1 MNSNFAR
8 KGYIEEFRR
17 SQAVHKRNPFLF
29 VEYRGFG
36 LQFVTD
42 TTLQFPPFYMAESSN
57 TVANTA
63 GTSTT
68 NPLLDFSHSAILEM
82 LADLDNISIFDPRVS
97 INEWDDDKMVGNTK
111 IELYHCNTDDSTARH
126 KYSKCINLS
135 QTIIHNATAIV
146 EAEFRGSNRQVV
158 QAAAYISAS
167 LLRLFAKPAATFIKA
182 WDRILAGYSRSYRAA
197 FPMTNLKPMEDNL
210 KSIQQQFTCRDI
222 FKHTL
227 KSFLYCFEDLGG
239 NQQIVRVLFEQ
250 HLAFTGM
257 HAYPL
262 FTSACAGLHVES
274 GELLAL
280 LDPRMTRSALPV
292 IQEILN
298 NHELPTSEELRLKR
312 KRKTWRYARLFDANV
327 FADLQTKNCR
337 ELVLILAYIN
347 EALGTGGSGNLLD
360 IHHIRMMSDCEKERY
375 KRVANNI
382 IERARTSRNDP
393 NDK

>member
-1 MNSNFAR
+1 
-8 KGYIEEFRR
+8 
-17 SQAVHKRNPFLF
+17 
-29 VEYRGFG
+29 
-36 LQFVTD
+36 
-42 TTLQFPPFYMAESSN
+42 
-57 TVANTA
+57 
-63 GTSTT
+63 
-68 NPLLDFSHSAILEM
+68 
-82 LADLDNISIFDPRVS
+82 
-97 INEWDDDKMVGNTK
+97 
-111 IELYHCNTDDSTARH
+111 
-126 KYSKCINLS
+126 
-135 QTIIHNATAIV
+135 
-146 EAEFRGSNRQVV
+146 
-158 QAAAYISAS
+158 
-167 LLRLFAKPAATFIKA
+167 
-182 WDRILAGYSRSYRAA
+182 
-197 FPMTNLKPMEDNL
+197 MTNLKPMEDNL
-210 KSIQQQFTCRDI
+210 KSRQQQFTCRDI

>member
-1 MNSNFAR
+1 
-8 KGYIEEFRR
+8 
-17 SQAVHKRNPFLF
+17 
-29 VEYRGFG
+29 
-36 LQFVTD
+36 
-42 TTLQFPPFYMAESSN
+42 MAESSN
-57 TVANTA
+57 TVANTS

-68 NPLLDFSHSAILEM
+68 NPPLDVNPAILERFGG
-82 LADLDNISIFDPRVS
+82 LDTILFGGGCGFSID
-97 INEWDDDKMVGNTK
+97 EWDDEKMVGNAK
-111 IELYHCNTDDSTARH
+111 IELNYCNTGDNTARSLAETALKALYGSISEQTLGIIMFMAWQLQAPSGGFVFPATDETAAGTNDI
-126 KYSKCINLS
+126 KYTSLS

-146 EAEFRGSNRQVV
+146 EAKFRGSNRQVV

-167 LLRLFAKPAATFIKA
+167 LLRLFAKPAATYIKA
-182 WDRILAGYSRSYRAA
+182 WDRILAGYSRSYRAP
-197 FPMTNLKPMEDNL
+197 FPVTNIKPMEDNL
-210 KSIQQQFTCRDI
+210 NSIQQQFTRRAI
-222 FKHTL
+222 FRHTL
-227 KSFLYCFEDLGG
+227 QSFLYCFEDLGG

-250 HLAFTGM
+250 YLAFPGM

-262 FTSACAGLHVES
+262 FTSACAGLHVKS
-274 GELLAL
+274 GELLAV
-280 LDPRMTRSALPV
+280 LDSVMTRVALPV
-292 IQEILN
+292 IHKIRN